1 MIKLSGLS
9 KRYRSVRALDRL
21 DLTIER
27 GIFGLLGPNGAGKTT
42 LMRILATLLAPT
54 SGVATVFGHDVVRAR
69 LPIRKLLGYLPQ
81 EFGGYLDFSGRGYLE
96 YIAALKGMR
105 RPKQRIETVLE
116 QVRLVDVARR
126 KTKAY
131 SGGMLRRLGI
141 AQALLS
147 DPQLLIVDEPTSG
160 LDPEERSRFKNL
172 LVTMGD
178 ERLVILSTHLV
189 EDVAMAADRLAVL
202 CKGKVLYQGPVE
214 GLIDLYRGEVYR
226 VIMSI
231 EESKERIAD
240 WTGMIL
246 TSRREDGRVILHLH
260 GNSTG
265 GNPVTPSL
273 EDAYLARLKS

>member
-21 DLTIER
+21 DLTIDR

-81 EFGGYLDFSGRGYLE
+81 EFGGYPDFSGRGYLE

-172 LVTMGD
+172 LQ
-178 ERLVILSTHLV
+178 
-189 EDVAMAADRLAVL
+189 AV
-202 CKGKVLYQGPVE
+202 Q
-214 GLIDLYRGEVYR
+214 
-226 VIMSI
+226 
-231 EESKERIAD
+231 
-240 WTGMIL
+240 
-246 TSRREDGRVILHLH
+246 
-260 GNSTG
+260 
-265 GNPVTPSL
+265 
-273 EDAYLARLKS
+273 

>member
-1 MIKLSGLS
+1 
-9 KRYRSVRALDRL
+9 
-21 DLTIER
+21 
-27 GIFGLLGPNGAGKTT
+27 
-42 LMRILATLLAPT
+42 
-54 SGVATVFGHDVVRAR
+54 
-69 LPIRKLLGYLPQ
+69 
-81 EFGGYLDFSGRGYLE
+81 
-96 YIAALKGMR
+96 
-105 RPKQRIETVLE
+105 
-116 QVRLVDVARR
+116 
-126 KTKAY
+126 
-131 SGGMLRRLGI
+131 
-141 AQALLS
+141 
-147 DPQLLIVDEPTSG
+147 
-160 LDPEERSRFKNL
+160 
-172 LVTMGD
+172 MGD

-273 EDAYLARLKS
+273 EDAYLALLKS